1 MAIDAA
7 GWLVEEDNKETKSF
21 FSDYADLCREN
32 ENAIPGY
39 DKA

>member
-7 GWLVEEDNKETKSF
+7 GWLVEEDSNETKSF
-21 FSDYADLCREN
+21 FGDHDDLCRGN

-39 DKA
+39 DKT